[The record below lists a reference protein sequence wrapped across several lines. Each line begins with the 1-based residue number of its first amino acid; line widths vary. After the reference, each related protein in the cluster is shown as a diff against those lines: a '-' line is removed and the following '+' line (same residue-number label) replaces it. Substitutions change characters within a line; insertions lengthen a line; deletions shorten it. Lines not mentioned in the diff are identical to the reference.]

1 MAKLLRKIDKH
12 RHWFKTDAQVQL
24 DAGDVPADPLG
35 DLRTSGNKLSVFQ
48 VDEDRSNIERI
59 ARALA
64 CGRERLDDV
73 GYVLFDA
80 SVLEKASIELNLID
94 GKTLDSAVNK
104 CHADLINLT
113 GNKLVTLARHILLE
127 GELDII
133 VKKRIFDLVREGVAS
148 KELPETVREKL
159 LKA

>member
-1 MAKLLRKIDKH
+1 MVKLLRKVDKQ
-12 RHWFKTDAQVQL
+12 RHWFRTDAQVHL

-35 DLRTSGNKLSVFQ
+35 DLRTSDNKLSVYQ

-64 CGRERLDDV
+64 CGRQHLDDV
-73 GYVLFDA
+73 GYVLFDV
-80 SVLEKASIELNLID
+80 SVLEKASIDLCLID
-94 GKTLDSAVNK
+94 GTTHDSAVNK

-127 GELDII
+127 GESDII
-133 VKKRIFDLVREGVAS
+133 LKKRIVDLVREGLTS
-148 KELPETVREKL
+148 KELPEKVREKL
-159 LKA
+159 PKI